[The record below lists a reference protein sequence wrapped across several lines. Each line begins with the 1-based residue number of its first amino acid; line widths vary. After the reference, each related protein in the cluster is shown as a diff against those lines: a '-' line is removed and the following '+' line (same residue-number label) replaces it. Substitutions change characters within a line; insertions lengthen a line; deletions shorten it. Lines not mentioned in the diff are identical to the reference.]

1 MAAFTYKAVTKD
13 GKRVDGTVQAAS
25 RSEAMAAV
33 RTGLWGSGGTAFSGP
48 LPGSVGLWALP
59 LERCLPGH
67 R

>member
-33 RTGLWGSGGTAFSGP
+33 RKRSSAARPRT
-48 LPGSVGLWALP
+48 
-59 LERCLPGH
+59 
-67 R
+67 